1 MKTSTNQIEEKVS
14 KSSRGELFFAD
25 DFVKYGTPD
34 NIRQVL
40 SRMEKDDVLLR
51 MAHGIYLKP
60 KIDPLIGIILPDIA
74 EVAKQIAQRDK
85 ARIAPTG
92 VLALYLLGMT
102 TQVPLKAV
110 YLTDGSQREV
120 KIGKRSIKFKKT
132 VPKSFAIKDDLL
144 HLVVQAFREVGQ
156 KNISEAFLN
165 QIKPSVLK
173 LDADSM
179 AQQLK
184 YAAVWIQKAIINLY
198 NSNNDVDRS

>member
-1 MKTSTNQIEEKVS
+1 MKTASNQIEEKIS
-14 KSSRGELFFAD
+14 KSSRGELFFTD

-40 SRMEKDDVLLR
+40 SRLEKDDVLLR

-60 KIDPLIGIILPDIA
+60 KINPLIDIILPDIA
-74 EVAKQIAQRDK
+74 EVAKQIAHRDK
-85 ARIAPTG
+85 ARIAPAG
-92 VLALYLLGMT
+92 VLALHLLGLT

-110 YLTDGSQREV
+110 YLTDGSAREV

-132 VPKSFAIKDDLL
+132 VPKSFAIKDELL
-144 HLVVQAFREVGQ
+144 HLVVQAFREVGY
-156 KNISEAFLN
+156 KNISEAFLS

-173 LDADSM
+173 LDADIM

-184 YAAVWIQKAIINLY
+184 YAALWIQKAI
-198 NSNNDVDRS
+198 RSMFHH